1 MASAIRRERR
11 RRRSLD
17 FKIRRREL
25 EHRRRGSDADCKVEA
40 PTGILLDLVN
50 GKLNAVAAFDQ
61 GKLYV
66 TGNFELANNIGQLLF
81 GG

>member
-1 MASAIRRERR
+1 VEASA
-11 RRRSLD
+11 D
-17 FKIRRREL
+17 
-25 EHRRRGSDADCKVEA
+25 V
-40 PTGILLDLVN
+40 LLDLVN
-50 GKLNAVAAFDQ
+50 GELNAVAAFDQ